1 MRLVAHDVRVEF
13 PALGSPVLDGAT
25 IEVGQGESVAVL
37 GPSGS
42 GKSTLLSVLGGL
54 VRPSRG
60 QVLLERDDGTRTPAE
75 AAHLRASCAWVLQTV
90 NVLPE
95 RTAVANVALGAL
107 ARGSARHEA
116 RELAVRLLREVGLG
130 HRTTTAARS
139 LSGGE
144 LQRVVV
150 ARALASGRPFLLA
163 DEPTGQLDRT
173 TSREILA
180 AMLGPRVGVVR
191 TGVVVV
197 THDPEVAE
205 RCDVTVRIE
214 DGRVVPA

>member
-1 MRLVAHDVRVEF
+1 MRLVAQDVRVEF
-13 PALGSPVLDGAT
+13 PAVERPVLDGAT

-60 QVLLERDDGTRTPAE
+60 QVELERDDGVRVAVE
-75 AAHLRASCAWVLQTV
+75 GVHLRASCAWVLQTV

-95 RTAVANVALGAL
+95 RSAAANVAWGAL
-107 ARGSARHEA
+107 ARGRARHEA
-116 RELAVRLLREVGLG
+116 RELAVHLLGEVGLG
-130 HRTTTAARS
+130 HRVGTAARS

-150 ARALASGRPFLLA
+150 ARAIASGRPFLLA
-163 DEPTGQLDRT
+163 DEPTGQLDRA

-180 AMLGPRVGVVR
+180 AMLDLRVGADR

-205 RCDVTVRIE
+205 RCDATVRIE
-214 DGRVVPA
+214 DGRVVPT